1 MTAGPTPPVL
11 LYHSVDTSCSPA
23 FAPWMVT
30 PEALSAQLDAL
41 SSAGFTPVSLD
52 QILAAH
58 DGSASLPSRP
68 YAVTFDDAF
77 ADFAQ
82 ALPILHAY
90 DVPTTLFVPTAYL
103 GATSRWL
110 QNEGEGHRP
119 ILTAE
124 EVAALPAAGVS
135 IGAHGHTH
143 AMMDLLDSTTLLR
156 ELSESRRLLSD
167 IVNEPVRAVAYP
179 HGYNGRRVRRHAAV
193 AGYSYGLGVEHRL
206 HEAADDRYALARLI
220 VHGGTTP
227 DELLCQ
233 VRGRDFG
240 RRIPSPCTDAAVWV
254 WRMIRHATSG
264 RQQRRLSAHACL
276 RRAEERRA
284 PVSDLDR

>member
-1 MTAGPTPPVL
+1 MSAEARAAVL
-11 LYHSVDTSCSPA
+11 LYHSIDTNCSPA

-30 PEALSAQLDAL
+30 PEVLSAQLDAL
-41 SSAGFTPVSLD
+41 NSAGFTAVRID
-52 QILAAH
+52 QIVAAR

-77 ADFAQ
+77 ADFGR

-90 DVPTTLFVPTAYL
+90 DVPATLFVPTAYL

-110 QNEGEGHRP
+110 EDEGEGHRP

-124 EVAALPAAGVS
+124 EIAALPAAGVS
-135 IGAHGHTH
+135 VGAHGHTH
-143 AMMDLLDSTTLLR
+143 AMLDLLDSTTLLR

-206 HEAADDRYALARLI
+206 HEKSDDRYALARLI
-220 VHGGTTP
+220 VYGNTAP
-227 DELLCQ
+227 DELLDQ
-233 VRGRDFG
+233 VQGKSLG
-240 RRIPSPCTDAAVWV
+240 RRIPSFCTDAAAWT

-264 RQQRRLSAHACL
+264 RQQRKLSAHA
-276 RRAEERRA
+276 
-284 PVSDLDR
+284 

>member
-1 MTAGPTPPVL
+1 MTAGSPLPVL

-30 PEALSAQLDAL
+30 PEVLSAQLEAL
-41 SSAGFTPVSLD
+41 SGAGFTPVSID
-52 QILAAH
+52 RVLAARE
-58 DGSASLPSRP
+58 GSASLPSRP

-82 ALPILHAY
+82 ALPILQAF
-90 DVPTTLFVPTAYL
+90 DVPATLFVPTAYL
-103 GATSRWL
+103 GGTSRWL
-110 QNEGEGHRP
+110 QGEERRP

-135 IGAHGHTH
+135 VGAHGHTH
-143 AMMDLLDSTTLLR
+143 AMLDLLGSTSLLH

-193 AGYSYGLGVEHRL
+193 AGYSYGLSVEHRL
-206 HEAADDRYALARLI
+206 NEAADDRYALARVI
-220 VHGGTTP
+220 VYGGTTP

-233 VRGRDFG
+233 LQGKKFD
-240 RRIPSPCTDAAVWV
+240 RRIPSSCAPAAAWV
-254 WRMIRHATSG
+254 WRMIRQATSG
-264 RQQRRLSAHACL
+264 RQQRRLSAHN
-276 RRAEERRA
+276 
-284 PVSDLDR
+284 